1 MDIVRALVLNPE
13 PIGAVK
19 AQGDKEAFRGW
30 EIQPVFCNEHGVSE
44 LECVGLGMLVEGGFT
59 GDEWVFTE

>member
-1 MDIVRALVLNPE
+1 MMGDFANEGVFTMSISQDLVDIVRALVLNPE

-30 EIQPVFCNEHGVSE
+30 EI
-44 LECVGLGMLVEGGFT
+44 
-59 GDEWVFTE
+59 